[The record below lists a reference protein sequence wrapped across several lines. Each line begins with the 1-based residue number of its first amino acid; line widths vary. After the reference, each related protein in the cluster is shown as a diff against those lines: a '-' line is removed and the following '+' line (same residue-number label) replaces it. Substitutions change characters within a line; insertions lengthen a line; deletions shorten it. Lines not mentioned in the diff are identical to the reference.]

1 MNIIVTLRQVIPSGI
16 PLKNNKDEYYRHG
29 WNWFCNGCD
38 WSCNSS
44 FVLWVHLSLT
54 CRLFTLY
61 ACCFIPRIR
70 HFFKRGGVNLGDWD
84 WQWLGFRMLFSC
96 RPTVSLLL
104 VRLLRY
110 MQISCLFWGRNGPG
124 WNSTS
129 WLAMLFSFGLVPAFT
144 RWMGSRMP
152 FSSRWMVLVVVA
164 VIPVRLTLSWGAASI
179 SPSVIGWAVRLVP
192 TELK

>member
-1 MNIIVTLRQVIPSGI
+1 MDIIVTLRQVIPSGI

-70 HFFKRGGVNLGDWD
+70 HFFKRGGGLIWEIGIGSDWD
-84 WQWLGFRMLFSC
+84 LGCCFRADQQFLSC
-96 RPTVSLLL
+96 WCGYCATCRFHAYSGEEMVPAGTPQVDWPCCFRSAWCRRLQGEWGQECLL
-104 VRLLRY
+104 VHA
-110 MQISCLFWGRNGPG
+110 G
-124 WNSTS
+124 WY
-129 WLAMLFSFGLVPAFT
+129 W
-144 RWMGSRMP
+144 
-152 FSSRWMVLVVVA
+152 
-164 VIPVRLTLSWGAASI
+164 
-179 SPSVIGWAVRLVP
+179 
-192 TELK
+192 